1 MTSHRHLPALTRFWL
16 GTALAALTCAFAAAS
31 PTAAM
36 ERPFSLEERRQI
48 IDVLQP
54 EPDAGQASLAD
65 LSDQDLKAMVLREA
79 AVEAG
84 QHVSR
89 RQVDRLW
96 GFQPASR
103 DIPGEFE
110 AARAKAR
117 LGPWLQTL
125 GPPGQAYQDL
135 RAAQRRYARLV
146 ALGGWPALP
155 EGPVLRD
162 GDADRLVSALRRR
175 LRAEGYEIT
184 AEGDRFDADL
194 TSALKTYQVRHG
206 LTPDGVLGPRT
217 RASLDV
223 SAPARLAQI
232 EANLERARWLPRPLA
247 PERLEVDV
255 ASATAT
261 LFEADAPVLSM
272 RVVVGDLRHKTPI
285 FASRLEAVVVNPPWN
300 VPASIATNEILPRAA
315 RDPSYLARNGFRI
328 VEGRLQQRPG
338 PANALGRLKFDLQS
352 PYGVYLHDTP
362 AKNAFARETRTLSH
376 GCMRLENPA
385 ALAQWLLARQGWPAS
400 RLESAIADGETR
412 RIALERP
419 LSLLVV
425 YWTAFVNDGGLHLLP
440 DPYRWDAPLARA
452 LAGAAPAETAAR
464 GASDCAEQLER

>member
-1 MTSHRHLPALTRFWL
+1 
-16 GTALAALTCAFAAAS
+16 
-31 PTAAM
+31 M
-36 ERPFSLEERRQI
+36 ERPFSVEERRQI

-54 EPDAGQASLAD
+54 EPDAWQASLAD
-65 LSDQDLKAMVLREA
+65 LSDQDLKAMILREA

-84 QHVSR
+84 QRVSP
-89 RQVDRLW
+89 RQVDQLW

-110 AARAKAR
+110 AARVKAR

-135 RAAQRRYARLV
+135 RAAKRRYGRLV
-146 ALGGWPALP
+146 ALGGWPVLP
-155 EGPVLRD
+155 QGPVLRD
-162 GDADRLVSALRRR
+162 GDADRLVEALRRR

-184 AEGDRFDADL
+184 GEGDRFDAHL
-194 TSALKTYQVRHG
+194 ASALKTYQVRHG

-223 SAPARLAQI
+223 SAQDRLAQI
-232 EANLERARWLPRPLA
+232 EANLERARWLPRPHA

-261 LFEADAPVLSM
+261 LFEADVPVLSM

-285 FASRLEAVVVNPPWN
+285 FASRLDAVVVNPPWN

-315 RDPSYLARNGFRI
+315 RDPGYLTRNGFRS
-328 VEGRLQQRPG
+328 VDGRLQQRPG
-338 PANALGRLKFDLQS
+338 AANALGRLKFDLQS

-362 AKNAFARETRTLSH
+362 EKNAFSREKRTLSH
-376 GCMRLENPA
+376 GCMRLENPE
-385 ALAQWLLARQGWPAS
+385 ALAQWLLARQGWPAN
-400 RLESAIADGETR
+400 RLASAIADGETR
-412 RIALERP
+412 RIALDRP

-425 YWTAFVNDGGLHLLP
+425 YRTAVVSDGGLHLLP
-440 DPYRWDAPLARA
+440 DPYQWDTSLARA
-452 LAGAAPAETAAR
+452 LAGTVLADTGAR
-464 GASDCAEQLER
+464 DASDCAEQLER

>member
-1 MTSHRHLPALTRFWL
+1 M
-16 GTALAALTCAFAAAS
+16 
-31 PTAAM
+31 
-36 ERPFSLEERRQI
+36 I
-48 IDVLQP
+48 
-54 EPDAGQASLAD
+54 
-65 LSDQDLKAMVLREA
+65 LREA

-84 QHVSR
+84 LRVSP

-96 GFQPASR
+96 GFHPVSR
-103 DIPGEFE
+103 DIAGEFE
-110 AARAKAR
+110 AARVKAR

-125 GPPGQAYQDL
+125 GPSGQAYQDL

-146 ALGGWPALP
+146 ASGGWPALP
-155 EGPVLRD
+155 PGPVLRN
-162 GDADRLVSALRRR
+162 GDADRLAGALRRR

-184 AEGDRFDADL
+184 GEGDGFDAPL
-194 TSALKTYQVRHG
+194 ASALKTYQVRHG

-223 SAPARLAQI
+223 SAQARLAQI
-232 EANLERARWLPRPLA
+232 EANLERVRWLPRPLSA
-247 PERLEVDV
+247 ERLEVDV

-272 RVVVGDLRHKTPI
+272 RVVVGDLKHKTPI
-285 FASRLEAVVVNPPWN
+285 FASRLDAVVVNPPWN

-328 VEGRLQQRPG
+328 VNGRLQQRPG
-338 PANALGRLKFDLQS
+338 AANALGRLKFDLQS

-362 AKNAFARETRTLSH
+362 AKTAFARQTRTLSH
-376 GCMRLENPA
+376 GCMRLENPE
-385 ALAQWLLARQGWPAS
+385 ALAQWLLGRQGWPAN
-400 RLESAIADGETR
+400 RLDSAIANGETR
-412 RIALERP
+412 RIPLERP

-425 YWTAFVNDGGLHLLP
+425 YRTAFVIDGGLHLLP

-452 LAGAAPAETAAR
+452 LAGTVLADAGAR
-464 GASDCAEQLER
+464 GDSDCAEQLKR